1 MPKIEEKITYPPG
14 CKEISQDLP
23 TDDLVRRMKDIAM
36 AFQQMSQEDDNSCYL
51 NLACYLA
58 TDFFLEHPS
67 RDVRLLVACAIADVF
82 RVYAPNSPY
91 QVPALVKKIFLFFIQ
106 QLKGLQDPKDATFK
120 RYFYLLENLA
130 WVKSFNICIELDDS
144 QFIFCQLFS
153 LIFKIVND
161 NHSEK
166 VKNFMLDM
174 LTPLIIEADTVSM
187 KLIEIILWQII
198 EPKKSQN
205 KQACWLATQILK
217 KTIKTMEPYL
227 ISYFNK
233 AIVHGM
239 KSEGLGELSDDED
252 NPLAAQQ
259 AAKKIKSYKA
269 RNSKNAPNAN
279 TTISHLCELIYEL
292 NQICPSVMT
301 GILPQLD
308 FKIKSNE
315 EKERCE
321 FTRLLARLFSDKSS
335 KLAEE
340 FPDLWRSFLGR
351 FRDIS
356 EIVRTRC
363 VQYSMHFLVNHP
375 SLRDDITEQLKQ
387 RQHDPTENVR
397 YEVVMAI
404 ISAAKKGIENVNED
418 LLSFVKERTLDKKFK
433 IRKEALFGMA
443 FLYKQYNLN
452 ISSENDGDLSTT
464 SQVNKPTTAIKML
477 DWIKN
482 KCMHNY
488 FQSSLMDR
496 LLTEKIIHMFLIP
509 YSAPLTQRMR
519 ILYCF
524 YSTIDQ
530 HAARVFNELLK
541 QQLMVRKQV
550 KEVLDILKEEKSKE
564 RDELLEQKVQACAK
578 SLPEPVKAQEYITK
592 LCRNLE
598 LNPALR
604 QHMEIIVTS
613 TSYPQVSDEGT
624 VLSPPQC
631 STIEISVK
639 EVLKSLGYPV
649 QTNSFYCIIKQLM
662 ERIAPVLIDYQGLI
676 QLFDY
681 VHDSLLGSGDYD
693 SQFGLQNS
701 SKRGLQ
707 LILGLSTVFPAIF
720 YGKEIFTNYLLP
732 FLWQTEQ
739 PEIGEVVLQ
748 ILTNIGASM
757 NYEGC
762 NQEAIG
768 TTPWWSGGDVIP
780 KIIDSFILKAST
792 SKQAKYAVQCLN
804 SIVND
809 ESEKNKMF
817 SQIIDRIKTDG
828 FSLESPHFR
837 IHLVTTGMIAISGGY
852 LFFPKQLK
860 TIMYKHVVQNLL
872 LKDQRLQEEIDLAE
886 RTEKQR
892 ATSDPSQT
900 FEFLSEEVK
909 CKIEAIK
916 LMVRWIH
923 GIKLSTLTAPP
934 ETQADEISKYHTV
947 VENSMNL
954 LMTIIKNGGDLNNN
968 GVGGTTLERAHL
980 RLAAGIAMIK
990 IVANDSI
997 TQVTPTGSAAV
1008 MSSTENST
1016 SIVQVPTSQLISPKQ
1031 WHVLA
1036 TLLLDSEDFVRER
1049 FAAKLNKNLI
1059 TLSLSLEFLAML
1071 CLAGYYDASSSFRNK
1086 LRTFLLWNLSKR
1098 RDTYKAKSNLNLKA
1112 ILPEC
1117 AMPYVIH
1124 LLAHVPF
1131 YTHHD
1136 DVSQLNIVKDCLW
1149 FFMEPLVL
1157 KNEYFSFSFYKKT
1170 FENIKVCVDKV
1181 SATRP
1186 PEVAEE
1192 EVANAIQSINFRI
1205 YSCCDLALGLIM
1217 SKTQNFLSREFP
1229 IQPSLPGK
1237 YFAVSKEAKEN
1248 NLKNYLPPSMQFAPP
1263 KRCSLENEILS
1274 KITKSFPSST
1284 SSPNQPT
1291 VRGRPTKNVNNNI
1304 NQIVLVSTDDMV
1316 DSSVIDDGQANFIQL
1331 DQLDTDSNELQHIR
1345 IEDAMQINNGSAELI
1360 ENDHQLNDKI
1370 SGTSAPPIIVIN
1382 PHQQNANI
1390 AVSSTVTNSAVA
1402 ATTSTVNNNNTVAN
1416 DNSTT
1421 NTNNNVSTTVTYSGT
1436 RSRKQDL
1443 NVLNDDHQPSKRQR
1457 LDSGSSNGAISPVT
1471 SKQTA
1476 GRPTRAGT
1484 RKSSQDLMENESND
1498 VVVEDYDEDEVEDQP
1513 TTRGRRGRPAKTRS
1527 NSKTVSATKQTIDND
1542 ESNQANTRKS
1552 SRVTKATNNVQEEEV
1567 KATNGRSTRRALKRN

>member
-1 MPKIEEKITYPPG
+1 
-14 CKEISQDLP
+14 
-23 TDDLVRRMKDIAM
+23 
-36 AFQQMSQEDDNSCYL
+36 MSQEDDNTKYL

-58 TDFFLEHPS
+58 TDFFLEHQS

-91 QVPALVKKIFLFFIQ
+91 QVPSLVKKIFLFFIQ

-153 LIFKIVND
+153 LMFKIVND

-187 KLIEIILWQII
+187 KLIEIILWQVI
-198 EPKKSQN
+198 EPKKSQS
-205 KQACWLATQILK
+205 KQACWLATQILR

-239 KSEGLGELSDDED
+239 KAESLGDGSDDD
-252 NPLAAQQ
+252 NPMVQ
-259 AAKKIKSYKA
+259 ASKRAKQYKA

-292 NQICPSVMT
+292 NQICPSVMS

-321 FTRLLARLFSDKSS
+321 FTRLLARLFSDKQS

-340 FPDLWRSFLGR
+340 FPELWRSFLGR

-356 EIVRTRC
+356 VIVRTRC

-375 SLRDDITEQLKQ
+375 SLREDITEQLKQ
-387 RQHDPTENVR
+387 RSHDPDENVR

-452 ISSENDGDLSTT
+452 IVSEAEN
-464 SQVNKPTTAIKML
+464 SQEANSQQPNKPTAIKML

-482 KCMHNY
+482 KVMHNY
-488 FQSSLMDR
+488 FQSTLMDR

-541 QQLMVRKQV
+541 QQLSVRKQV

-564 RDELLEQKVQACAK
+564 RDELLEQKVQVCAK

-604 QHMEIIVTS
+604 NHMEIIVNS
-613 TSYPQVSDEGT
+613 TSYPQVSEEGI

-631 STIEISVK
+631 STIEVSVK

-681 VHDSLLGSGDYD
+681 VHDSLLDNGEYD
-693 SQFGLQNS
+693 AQFGLQNS

-762 NQEAIG
+762 NQESDHQVIL
-768 TTPWWSGGDVIP
+768 PWWASGDVIP
-780 KIIDSFILKAST
+780 KIIDRFILKAST

-804 SIVND
+804 SIIND
-809 ESEKNKMF
+809 ESEKNKIF
-817 SQIIDRIKTDG
+817 GQILDRIKTDG

-872 LKDQRLQEEIDLAE
+872 LKDQRLIEEIE
-886 RTEKQR
+886 MHEKTEKQR
-892 ATSDPSQT
+892 ASNDPQVT
-900 FEFLSEEVK
+900 FEFCSEEVK

-923 GIKLSTLTAPP
+923 GIKLNTLQAPP
-934 ETQADEISKYHTV
+934 ETQAEEISKYHTV

-954 LMTIIKNGGDLNNN
+954 LMTIIKNEGDLNNK
-968 GVGGTTLERAHL
+968 GVAGTTLERAHL

-997 TQVTPTGSAAV
+997 TQVNGGSN
-1008 MSSTENST
+1008 SSSSVATTIDGTTNMAT
-1016 SIVQVPTSQLISPKQ
+1016 VVQQPTSQVMAPKQ

-1036 TLLLDSEDFVRER
+1036 TLLLDPEDFVRER

-1059 TLSLSLEFLAML
+1059 SLSLSLEFLAML
-1071 CLAGYYDASSSFRNK
+1071 CLGGSYDANSPFRAK

-1098 RDTYKAKSNLNLKA
+1098 RDTCKGKTNVNLKA

-1124 LLAHVPF
+1124 LLAHMPF
-1131 YTHHD
+1131 YTQHD
-1136 DVSQLNIVKDCLW
+1136 EVAQLNIVKDCLW

-1170 FENIKVCVDKV
+1170 FENIKICVDKV
-1181 SATRP
+1181 SLTRP
-1186 PEVAEE
+1186 PDGVPEE
-1192 EVANAIQSINFRI
+1192 EVAGAIQNINFKI

-1237 YFAVSKEAKEN
+1237 YYSVSKEAKEN
-1248 NLKNYLPPSMQFAPP
+1248 NLKNYLPSTMQFAPP

-1274 KITKSFPSST
+1274 KITKSFPSNAE
-1284 SSPNQPT
+1284 SSPTNSGGSNSNQSAPT
-1291 VRGRPTKNVNNNI
+1291 ARGRAAKNANQNNNFT
-1304 NQIVLVSTDDMV
+1304 NQIVLVTSDNIVDDAL
-1316 DSSVIDDGQANFIQL
+1316 IDEGQTANIIQL
-1331 DQLDTDSNELQHIR
+1331 DADSNDQAIR
-1345 IEDAMQINNGSAELI
+1345 IEENNVVQIETNHTAVHHEVTTTNHTNATNNVNS
-1360 ENDHQLNDKI
+1360 NDKAA
-1370 SGTSAPPIIVIN
+1370 GTTTTPPIIVIN
-1382 PHQQNANI
+1382 PSTI
-1390 AVSSTVTNSAVA
+1390 SSST
-1402 ATTSTVNNNNTVAN
+1402 
-1416 DNSTT
+1416 
-1421 NTNNNVSTTVTYSGT
+1421 YSNT

-1443 NVLNDDHQPSKRQR
+1443 NPLNDDNQPSNKRQR
-1457 LDSGSSNGAISPVT
+1457 VESESSVTNGSPA
-1471 SKQTA
+1471 KA
-1476 GRPTRAGT
+1476 ARPTRASA
-1484 RKSSQDLMENESND
+1484 RKGSADQNANESVNND
-1498 VVVEDYDEDEVEDQP
+1498 NEPEDGVEEDEESNATNNSQA
-1513 TTRGRRGRPAKTRS
+1513 TTRGRRGRATRNAAPAAAQKMD
-1527 NSKTVSATKQTIDND
+1527 VSEPV
-1542 ESNQANTRKS
+1542 ESDQRTRKS
-1552 SRVTKATNNVQEEEV
+1552 SRISK
-1567 KATNGRSTRRALKRN
+1567 STTM

>member
-1 MPKIEEKITYPPG
+1 
-14 CKEISQDLP
+14 
-23 TDDLVRRMKDIAM
+23 M
-36 AFQQMSQEDDNSCYL
+36 AFQQMSQEDDNTKYL
-51 NLACYLA
+51 NLACFLA
-58 TDFFLEHPS
+58 TDFFLEHQS

-91 QVPALVKKIFLFFIQ
+91 QVPSLVKKIFLFFIQ

-153 LIFKIVND
+153 LMFKIVND

-187 KLIEIILWQII
+187 KLIEIILWQVI
-198 EPKKSQN
+198 EPKKSQS

-239 KSEGLGELSDDED
+239 KAESGDGSDDD
-252 NPLAAQQ
+252 NPMVQ
-259 AAKKIKSYKA
+259 ASKRAKQYKA

-292 NQICPSVMT
+292 NQICPSVMS

-321 FTRLLARLFSDKSS
+321 FTRLLARLFSDKQS

-340 FPDLWRSFLGR
+340 FPELWRSFLGR

-356 EIVRTRC
+356 VIVRTRC

-375 SLRDDITEQLKQ
+375 SLREDITEQLKQ
-387 RQHDPTENVR
+387 RSHDPDENVR

-452 ISSENDGDLSTT
+452 IVSEADAAN
-464 SQVNKPTTAIKML
+464 SQEANSQQPNKPTAIKML

-488 FQSSLMDR
+488 FQSTLMDR

-541 QQLMVRKQV
+541 QQLSVRKQV

-564 RDELLEQKVQACAK
+564 RDELLEQKVQICAK

-604 QHMEIIVTS
+604 NHMEIIVNS
-613 TSYPQVSDEGT
+613 TSYPQVSEEGI

-631 STIEISVK
+631 STIEVSVK

-681 VHDSLLGSGDYD
+681 VHDSLLDNGEYD
-693 SQFGLQNS
+693 AQFGLQHS

-762 NQEAIG
+762 NQESDHQVIL
-768 TTPWWSGGDVIP
+768 PWWASGDVIP
-780 KIIDSFILKAST
+780 KIIDRFILKAST

-804 SIVND
+804 SIIND
-809 ESEKNKMF
+809 ESEKNKIF
-817 SQIIDRIKTDG
+817 GQILDRIKTDG

-872 LKDQRLQEEIDLAE
+872 LKDQRLAEEIE
-886 RTEKQR
+886 MHEKTEKQR
-892 ATSDPSQT
+892 ASNDPQVT
-900 FEFLSEEVK
+900 FEFCSEEVK

-923 GIKLSTLTAPP
+923 GIKLNTLQAPP
-934 ETQADEISKYHTV
+934 ETQPEEITKYHTV

-954 LMTIIKNGGDLNNN
+954 LMTIIKNEGDLNNK
-968 GVGGTTLERAHL
+968 GLAGTTLERAHL

-990 IVANDSI
+990 IVSNDSI
-997 TQVTPTGSAAV
+997 TQVNGGSN
-1008 MSSTENST
+1008 SSSSVATIDGTTNMAT
-1016 SIVQVPTSQLISPKQ
+1016 VVQQPTSQVMAPKQ

-1036 TLLLDSEDFVRER
+1036 TLLLDQEDFVRER

-1059 TLSLSLEFLAML
+1059 SLSLSLEFLAML
-1071 CLAGYYDASSSFRNK
+1071 CLGGSYDTNSPFRAK

-1098 RDTYKAKSNLNLKA
+1098 RDACKGKNNVNLKA

-1124 LLAHVPF
+1124 LLAHMPF
-1131 YTHHD
+1131 YAQHD
-1136 DVSQLNIVKDCLW
+1136 EVAQLSIVKDCLW

-1181 SATRP
+1181 SLTRAP
-1186 PEVAEE
+1186 DGVPEE
-1192 EVANAIQSINFRI
+1192 EVAGAIQNINFKI

-1237 YFAVSKEAKEN
+1237 YYSVSKEAKEN
-1248 NLKNYLPPSMQFAPP
+1248 NLKNYLPSTMQFAPP

-1274 KITKSFPSST
+1274 KITKSFPNNPE
-1284 SSPNQPT
+1284 SSPTNSSGGSSNQGAPAA
-1291 VRGRPTKNVNNNI
+1291 RGRAAKNASQNNF
-1304 NQIVLVSTDDMV
+1304 NQIVLVTSDNIVDDAL
-1316 DSSVIDDGQANFIQL
+1316 IDEGQAANIIQL
-1331 DQLDTDSNELQHIR
+1331 DADSNDQAIQ
-1345 IEDAMQINNGSAELI
+1345 IEQNNVVQIETNHTAVHHEVATANNTNATNNVNNVNS
-1360 ENDHQLNDKI
+1360 NDKAA
-1370 SGTSAPPIIVIN
+1370 GTTTSPPIIVIN
-1382 PHQQNANI
+1382 PSTI
-1390 AVSSTVTNSAVA
+1390 SSST
-1402 ATTSTVNNNNTVAN
+1402 
-1416 DNSTT
+1416 
-1421 NTNNNVSTTVTYSGT
+1421 YSNT

-1443 NVLNDDHQPSKRQR
+1443 NPLNDDNQPSNKRQR
-1457 LDSGSSNGAISPVT
+1457 VESESSVTNGSPA
-1471 SKQTA
+1471 KA
-1476 GRPTRAGT
+1476 ARPTRASA
-1484 RKSSQDLMENESND
+1484 RKGSADLNASESTNND
-1498 VVVEDYDEDEVEDQP
+1498 KEPEDGLEEDEESSNATNNSQAI
-1513 TTRGRRGRPAKTRS
+1513 TRRRGRPARNPAPAAAPAQKTDV
-1527 NSKTVSATKQTIDND
+1527 VSDGV
-1542 ESNQANTRKS
+1542 ESDQKTRKS
-1552 SRVTKATNNVQEEEV
+1552 SRISK
-1567 KATNGRSTRRALKRN
+1567 STTM

>member
-1 MPKIEEKITYPPG
+1 MPKIEEMKIIYPPG
-14 CKEISQDLP
+14 CKEINIDLP

-36 AFQQMSQEDDNSCYL
+36 AFQQMSQEDDNSAYL

-58 TDFFLEHPS
+58 TDFFIEHQS

-227 ISYFNK
+227 VTYFNK

-239 KSEGLGELSDDED
+239 KSEGLGETSDDED
-252 NPLAAQQ
+252 NPIVQQ
-259 AAKKIKSYKA
+259 AKKIKQYKS

-292 NQICPSVMT
+292 NQICPSVMS

-308 FKIKSNE
+308 IKIKSNE
-315 EKERCE
+315 ERERCE

-335 KLAEE
+335 KLSEE
-340 FPDLWRSFLGR
+340 FPELWKSFLGR

-356 EIVRTRC
+356 VIVRTRC

-375 SLRDDITEQLKQ
+375 NLRSDITDQLRQ
-387 RQHDPTENVR
+387 RGHDPDENVR

-452 ISSENDGDLSTT
+452 IGAEGENSDQSSVT
-464 SQVNKPTTAIKML
+464 KPSTAIKML

-509 YSAPLTQRMR
+509 YSAPLNQRMR
-519 ILYCF
+519 ILYSF

-541 QQLMVRKQV
+541 QQLSVRKQV

-681 VHDSLLGSGDYD
+681 VHDSLLGNGDYD
-693 SQFGLQNS
+693 SQLGLQNS

-732 FLWQTEQ
+732 FLWQTEH

-762 NQEAIG
+762 NQEAIN
-768 TTPWWSGGDVIP
+768 TIPWWAGGDVIP
-780 KIIDSFILKAST
+780 KIIDSFVLKAST
-792 SKQAKYAVQCLN
+792 SKQAKYAIQCLN

-809 ESEKNKMF
+809 ESEKNKIF
-817 SQIIDRIKTDG
+817 GQILDRIKVDG
-828 FSLESPHFR
+828 FSLDSPHFR

-852 LFFPKQLK
+852 LFFPKLLK

-872 LKDQRLQEEIDLAE
+872 LKDQRLIEEIDLLE
-886 RTEKQR
+886 KTEKQR
-892 ATSDPSQT
+892 NSTDPSVT
-900 FEFLSEEVK
+900 FEFLSEEIK

-923 GIKLSTLTAPP
+923 GIKLSTLQASA
-934 ETQADEISKYHTV
+934 ESQADEIAKYHTV

-954 LMTIIKNGGDLNNN
+954 LMTIIKNNGDLNNQN
-968 GVGGTTLERAHL
+968 LGGTTLERAHL

-990 IVANDSI
+990 IVSNDSI
-997 TQVTPTGSAAV
+997 NQINSSGCHVN
-1008 MSSTENST
+1008 SSTALALQSDT
-1016 SIVQVPTSQLISPKQ
+1016 ITATVQATSQLISPKQ

-1071 CLAGYYDASSSFRNK
+1071 CLAGYYEASSPFRNK

-1117 AMPYVIH
+1117 AMPYIIH
-1124 LLAHVPF
+1124 LLAHMPF
-1131 YTHHD
+1131 YTQYD
-1136 DVSQLNIVKDCLW
+1136 DVAQLNVVKECLW

-1181 SATRP
+1181 SATRTP
-1186 PEVAEE
+1186 DVPEE
-1192 EVANAIQSINFRI
+1192 EIASAIQAINFRI

-1237 YFAVSKEAKEN
+1237 YYSVSKDAKEN
-1248 NLKNYLPPSMQFAPP
+1248 NLKNYLPPSMHFAPP

-1274 KITKSFPSST
+1274 KITKSFPGST
-1284 SSPNQPT
+1284 SSPNPPAA
-1291 VRGRPTKNVNNNI
+1291 RPRTTKNY
-1304 NQIVLVSTDDMV
+1304 NQIVLVTADDLV
-1316 DSSVIDDGQANFIQL
+1316 DSSVIDEGQANLI
-1331 DQLDTDSNELQHIR
+1331 QLDTDSNEQQIG
-1345 IEDAMQINNGSAELI
+1345 IEDAVQINNGTELI
-1360 ENDHQLNDKI
+1360 ETTQLDNN
-1370 SGTSAPPIIVIN
+1370 SSNTSTPPIIVIN
-1382 PHQQNANI
+1382 PSTNNTTNSI
-1390 AVSSTVTNSAVA
+1390 AV
-1402 ATTSTVNNNNTVAN
+1402 TTIPNNTFI
-1416 DNSTT
+1416 S
-1421 NTNNNVSTTVTYSGT
+1421 NNNVSATVTSTYSGT

-1443 NVLNDDHQPSKRQR
+1443 NVLNDDDHQQQQPSSKRQR
-1457 LDSGSSNGAISPVT
+1457 VDSESSNGAISPA
-1471 SKQTA
+1471 SKS
-1476 GRPTRAGT
+1476 RPTRASA
-1484 RKSSQDLMENESND
+1484 RKSSQDLSSNEVSDHAME
-1498 VVVEDYDEDEVEDQP
+1498 EDELEDEEESQP
-1513 TTRGRRGRPAKTRS
+1513 MAKTGRRGGKAVSQQKKAEPAKT
-1527 NSKTVSATKQTIDND
+1527 TVDAND
-1542 ESNQANTRKS
+1542 SESNQTNTRKS
-1552 SRVTKATNNVQEEEV
+1552 SRISKSANNVQEEEI
-1567 KATNGRSTRRALKRN
+1567 KTANGRGARRSLRTSK

>member
-1 MPKIEEKITYPPG
+1 
-14 CKEISQDLP
+14 
-23 TDDLVRRMKDIAM
+23 MKDIAM

-51 NLACYLA
+51 NLACYLS

-91 QVPALVKKIFLFFIQ
+91 QVPTLVKKIFLFFIQ

-205 KQACWLATQILK
+205 KQACWLSTQILK

-239 KSEGLGELSDDED
+239 KAEGLGDASDDE
-252 NPLAAQQ
+252 NPAQQ
-259 AAKKIKSYKA
+259 ANKKIKQYKA

-292 NQICPSVMT
+292 NQICPSVMS

-340 FPDLWRSFLGR
+340 FPDLWKSFLGR

-356 EIVRTRC
+356 VIVRTRC

-375 SLRDDITEQLKQ
+375 SLGEDITEQLKQ
-387 RQHDPTENVR
+387 RQHDQDENVR

-452 ISSENDGDLSTT
+452 IVSEADQNSQDQLCNST
-464 SQVNKPTTAIKML
+464 SKPTAIKML

-509 YSAPLTQRMR
+509 YSAPLNQRMR

-524 YSTIDQ
+524 YSSIDH

-564 RDELLEQKVQACAK
+564 RDELLEQKIQVCAK

-613 TSYPQVSDEGT
+613 TSYPQVSEEGT

-631 STIEISVK
+631 STIEVSVK

-681 VHDSLLGSGDYD
+681 VYDSLLGGGEYD
-693 SQFGLQNS
+693 AQFNLQSS

-762 NQEAIG
+762 SQEAINMNIL
-768 TTPWWSGGDVIP
+768 PWWATGDVIP
-780 KIIDSFILKAST
+780 KIIDNFILKAST

-804 SIVND
+804 SIIND
-809 ESEKNKMF
+809 ESEKNKIF
-817 SQIIDRIKTDG
+817 GQIIDRVKTDG

-837 IHLVTTGMIAISGGY
+837 IHLVTTGMVAISGGY

-872 LKDQRLQEEIDLAE
+872 LKDQRLLEEIE
-886 RTEKQR
+886 MHEKTEKQR
-892 ATSDPSQT
+892 NSTDPQVS
-900 FEFLSEEVK
+900 FEFCSEEVK

-923 GIKLSTLTAPP
+923 GVKLNTLQAQP
-934 ETQADEISKYHTV
+934 ENQADEISKYHTV

-954 LMTIIKNGGDLNNN
+954 LMTMIKNEGDLNNK
-968 GVGGTTLERAHL
+968 GLGGTTLERAHL
-980 RLAAGIAMIK
+980 RLAAGVAMIK
-990 IVANDSI
+990 IVSSDSI
-997 TQVTPTGSAAV
+997 TQVNGNGNSN
-1008 MSSTENST
+1008 SSTTTNDGT
-1016 SIVQVPTSQLISPKQ
+1016 NIATIVQSPTSQVITPKQ
-1031 WHVLA
+1031 WHVLS
-1036 TLLLDSEDFVRER
+1036 TLLLDPEDFVRER

-1071 CLAGYYDASSSFRNK
+1071 CLAGSYDANSQFRNK

-1098 RDTYKAKSNLNLKA
+1098 RDTCKGKTNLNLKA

-1117 AMPYVIH
+1117 AMPYLIH
-1124 LLAHVPF
+1124 LLANMPF
-1131 YTHHD
+1131 YTQYD
-1136 DVSQLNIVKDCLW
+1136 DIAQLNIVKECLW

-1181 SATRP
+1181 SLTRTP
-1186 PEVAEE
+1186 GENLAEDE
-1192 EVANAIQSINFRI
+1192 IASKLQGINFRI
-1205 YSCCDLALGLIM
+1205 
-1217 SKTQNFLSREFP
+1217 
-1229 IQPSLPGK
+1229 
-1237 YFAVSKEAKEN
+1237 
-1248 NLKNYLPPSMQFAPP
+1248 
-1263 KRCSLENEILS
+1263 
-1274 KITKSFPSST
+1274 
-1284 SSPNQPT
+1284 
-1291 VRGRPTKNVNNNI
+1291 
-1304 NQIVLVSTDDMV
+1304 
-1316 DSSVIDDGQANFIQL
+1316 
-1331 DQLDTDSNELQHIR
+1331 
-1345 IEDAMQINNGSAELI
+1345 
-1360 ENDHQLNDKI
+1360 
-1370 SGTSAPPIIVIN
+1370 
-1382 PHQQNANI
+1382 
-1390 AVSSTVTNSAVA
+1390 
-1402 ATTSTVNNNNTVAN
+1402 
-1416 DNSTT
+1416 
-1421 NTNNNVSTTVTYSGT
+1421 
-1436 RSRKQDL
+1436 
-1443 NVLNDDHQPSKRQR
+1443 
-1457 LDSGSSNGAISPVT
+1457 
-1471 SKQTA
+1471 
-1476 GRPTRAGT
+1476 
-1484 RKSSQDLMENESND
+1484 
-1498 VVVEDYDEDEVEDQP
+1498 
-1513 TTRGRRGRPAKTRS
+1513 
-1527 NSKTVSATKQTIDND
+1527 
-1542 ESNQANTRKS
+1542 
-1552 SRVTKATNNVQEEEV
+1552 
-1567 KATNGRSTRRALKRN
+1567 

>member
-1 MPKIEEKITYPPG
+1 MPKIVEAEKITYPPG
-14 CKEISQDLP
+14 CKEITQDLP
-23 TDDLVRRMKDIAM
+23 TDDLIRRMKDIAM
-36 AFQQMSQEDDNSCYL
+36 AFQQMSQEEDNSCYL

-58 TDFFLEHPS
+58 TDFFLEHQS

-174 LTPLIIEADTVSM
+174 LTPLIIESDTVSM

-205 KQACWLATQILK
+205 KQACWLSTQILK

-239 KSEGLGELSDDED
+239 KSESLTGDNSDDE
-252 NPLAAQQ
+252 NPTAPSNQQ
-259 AAKKIKSYKA
+259 NKKTQQYKT

-279 TTISHLCELIYEL
+279 TTISHLCDLIYEL
-292 NQICPSVMT
+292 NQICPSVMS

-321 FTRLLARLFSDKSS
+321 FTKLLARLFSDKSS

-356 EIVRTRC
+356 VIVRTRC

-375 SLRDDITEQLKQ
+375 SLRSDITEQLKQ
-387 RQHDPTENVR
+387 RQHDGDENVR

-433 IRKEALFGMA
+433 IRKEALFGLA
-443 FLYKQYNLN
+443 LLYKQYNLN
-452 ISSENDGDLSTT
+452 IGTEND
-464 SQVNKPTTAIKML
+464 QVTEQQIVKPATAIKML

-509 YSAPLTQRMR
+509 YSAPLNQRMR

-541 QQLMVRKQV
+541 QQLLVRKQV
-550 KEVLDILKEEKSKE
+550 KEVLDILKEEKSKD
-564 RDELLEQKVQACAK
+564 RDELLEQKIQATAK

-598 LNPALR
+598 MNPALR

-613 TSYPQVSDEGT
+613 TSYPQLSDEGT

-681 VHDSLLGSGDYD
+681 VHDSLLGNGEID

-732 FLWQTEQ
+732 FLWQTEN

-762 NQEAIG
+762 NQEAINVL
-768 TTPWWSGGDVIP
+768 PWWATGDVIP
-780 KIIDSFILKAST
+780 KIIDRFILKASS

-804 SIVND
+804 SIIND
-809 ESEKNKMF
+809 ESEKNKIF
-817 SQIIDRIKTDG
+817 GEIIDRIKTDG
-828 FSLESPHFR
+828 FSLDSSHFR
-837 IHLVTTGMIAISGGY
+837 IHLVTTGMISISGGY
-852 LFFPKQLK
+852 LFFPKLLK
-860 TIMYKHVVQNLL
+860 NIMYKHVVQNLL
-872 LKDQRLQEEIDLAE
+872 LRDERLMEEIELQERSEKE
-886 RTEKQR
+886 RNSNDP
-892 ATSDPSQT
+892 ATT
-900 FEFLSEEVK
+900 FEYCSEEIK
-909 CKIEAIK
+909 SKIEAIK

-923 GIKLSTLTAPP
+923 GIKLNTLQASV
-934 ETQADEISKYHTV
+934 ETQQEEISKYHHV

-954 LMTIIKNGGDLNNN
+954 LMTIIKNKGDLNNKDL
-968 GVGGTTLERAHL
+968 GGTTLEKAHL

-990 IVANDSI
+990 IVSNDSI
-997 TQVTPTGSAAV
+997 TQINSGTN
-1008 MSSTENST
+1008 SSNLNLAGENANT
-1016 SIVQVPTSQLISPKQ
+1016 SIVQTPTSQVITPTQ
-1031 WHVLA
+1031 WHVLS
-1036 TLLLDSEDFVRER
+1036 TLLLDKEDFVRER

-1071 CLAGYYDASSSFRNK
+1071 CLAGSYEANSAFRNK

-1098 RDTYKAKSNLNLKA
+1098 RDTCKAKNNVNLKA

-1124 LLAHVPF
+1124 LLAHMPF
-1131 YTHHD
+1131 YTVYD
-1136 DVSQLNIVKDCLW
+1136 DVNQLNVVKECLW

-1181 SATRP
+1181 SRP
-1186 PEVAEE
+1186 PEGQIDEE
-1192 EVANAIQSINFRI
+1192 TANKIQGINFRI

-1217 SKTQNFLSREFP
+1217 SKTQNFLSRDFP

-1237 YFAVSKEAKEN
+1237 YYSVSKDAKEN

-1274 KITKSFPSST
+1274 KVTKTFPGNST
-1284 SSPNQPT
+1284 NST
-1291 VRGRPTKNVNNNI
+1291 ATRGRQAKANNNNY
-1304 NQIVLVSTDDMV
+1304 NQILVVTADNIVDDN
-1316 DSSVIDDGQANFIQL
+1316 VIDEAHLIQV
-1331 DQLDTDSNELQHIR
+1331 DNDSNDAQVQQIAL
-1345 IEDAMQINNGSAELI
+1345 IEDSVQINNI
-1360 ENDHQLNDKI
+1360 EVNNSTATVTTATVTTTNNSTSVNEKT
-1370 SGTSAPPIIVIN
+1370 SGTSSPPIIVIN
-1382 PHQQNANI
+1382 PQ
-1390 AVSSTVTNSAVA
+1390 
-1402 ATTSTVNNNNTVAN
+1402 
-1416 DNSTT
+1416 
-1421 NTNNNVSTTVTYSGT
+1421 NNVSYSNT

-1443 NVLNDDHQPSKRQR
+1443 NVLNDEDQPSNKKQR
-1457 LDSGSSNGAISPVT
+1457 LDSGSESLNGSA
-1471 SKQTA
+1471 KA
-1476 GRPTRAGT
+1476 RPTRQSA
-1484 RKSSQDLMENESND
+1484 RKNSTDLNSVNQSND
-1498 VVVEDYDEDEVEDQP
+1498 VAMEDELDEDKDEELDDEKDSAP
-1513 TTRGRRGRPAKTRS
+1513 KRRGRPARNVPANVTS
-1527 NSKTVSATKQTIDND
+1527 SVTKTVDGNKDASMDES
-1542 ESNQANTRKS
+1542 ESNQGNVRKS
-1552 SRVTKATNNVQEEEV
+1552 SRIKTTNNAPGSPESIN
-1567 KATNGRSTRRALKRN
+1567 KSTNGTTRSRRALRR

>member
-1 MPKIEEKITYPPG
+1 
-14 CKEISQDLP
+14 
-23 TDDLVRRMKDIAM
+23 MKDIAM
-36 AFQQMSQEDDNSCYL
+36 AFQQMSQEDDNTKYL

-58 TDFFLEHPS
+58 TDFFLEHQS

-91 QVPALVKKIFLFFIQ
+91 QVPSLVKKIFLFFIQ

-144 QFIFCQLFS
+144 QYIFCQLFS
-153 LIFKIVND
+153 LMFKIVND

-187 KLIEIILWQII
+187 KLIEIILWQVI
-198 EPKKSQN
+198 EPKKSQS
-205 KQACWLATQILK
+205 KQACWLATQILR
-217 KTIKTMEPYL
+217 KTIKTIEPYL

-239 KSEGLGELSDDED
+239 KSETLGDLSDDD
-252 NPLAAQQ
+252 NPVVQ
-259 AAKKIKSYKA
+259 ATKRAKQYKA

-292 NQICPSVMT
+292 NQICPSVMS

-321 FTRLLARLFSDKSS
+321 FTRLLARLFSDKQS

-340 FPDLWRSFLGR
+340 FPELWKSFLGR

-356 EIVRTRC
+356 VIVRTRC

-375 SLRDDITEQLKQ
+375 SLREDITEQLKQ
-387 RQHDPTENVR
+387 RSHDPDENVR

-452 ISSENDGDLSTT
+452 IVTEAEAAN
-464 SQVNKPTTAIKML
+464 SQEQANSQQPNKPTAIKML

-488 FQSSLMDR
+488 FQSTLMDR

-541 QQLMVRKQV
+541 QQLSVRKQV

-564 RDELLEQKVQACAK
+564 RDELLEQKVQVCAK

-604 QHMEIIVTS
+604 NHMEIIVNS
-613 TSYPQVSDEGT
+613 TSYPQVSEEGI

-631 STIEISVK
+631 STIEVSVK

-681 VHDSLLGSGDYD
+681 VHDSLLDNGENDA
-693 SQFGLQNS
+693 QFGLQHS

-762 NQEAIG
+762 NQESDHQVIL
-768 TTPWWSGGDVIP
+768 PWWASGDVIP
-780 KIIDSFILKAST
+780 KIIDRFILKAST

-804 SIVND
+804 SIIND
-809 ESEKNKMF
+809 ESEKNKIF
-817 SQIIDRIKTDG
+817 GQILDRIKTDG
-828 FSLESPHFR
+828 FSLESSHFR

-872 LKDQRLQEEIDLAE
+872 LKDQRLSEEIE
-886 RTEKQR
+886 MHEKTEKQR
-892 ATSDPSQT
+892 NSNDPQVT
-900 FEFLSEEVK
+900 FEFCSEEVK

-923 GIKLSTLTAPP
+923 GIKLNTLQATP
-934 ETQADEISKYHTV
+934 ETQAEEIAKYHTV

-954 LMTIIKNGGDLNNN
+954 LMTIIKNEGDLNNK
-968 GVGGTTLERAHL
+968 GLAGTTLERAHL

-990 IVANDSI
+990 IVSNDSI
-997 TQVTPTGSAAV
+997 TQVNGTSNSSSSAVTIIDGTTNMASV
-1008 MSSTENST
+1008 
-1016 SIVQVPTSQLISPKQ
+1016 VQQPTSQVMAPKQ

-1036 TLLLDSEDFVRER
+1036 TLLLDQEDFVRER

-1059 TLSLSLEFLAML
+1059 SLSLSLEFLAML
-1071 CLAGYYDASSSFRNK
+1071 CLGGSYDANSPFRAK

-1098 RDTYKAKSNLNLKA
+1098 RDTCKGKNNVNLKA

-1124 LLAHVPF
+1124 LLAHMPF
-1131 YTHHD
+1131 YAQHD
-1136 DVSQLNIVKDCLW
+1136 EVAQLNIVKDCLW

-1181 SATRP
+1181 SLARAPEGATD
-1186 PEVAEE
+1186 E
-1192 EVANAIQSINFRI
+1192 EVAAAVQNINFKI

-1237 YFAVSKEAKEN
+1237 YYSVSKEAKEN
-1248 NLKNYLPPSMQFAPP
+1248 NLKNYLPSTMQFAPP

-1274 KITKSFPSST
+1274 KITKSFPSNQE
-1284 SSPNQPT
+1284 SSPTNSSGGNSNQSAPAA
-1291 VRGRPTKNVNNNI
+1291 RGRATKNANQNF
-1304 NQIVLVSTDDMV
+1304 NQIVLVTSDNIVDDAL
-1316 DSSVIDDGQANFIQL
+1316 IDEGQAANIIQL
-1331 DQLDTDSNELQHIR
+1331 EAETNDQPIR
-1345 IEDAMQINNGSAELI
+1345 IEENNVVQIETNNSAVHNEVAAA
-1360 ENDHQLNDKI
+1360 NSMTNATTVTNNVHSNDKAA
-1370 SGTSAPPIIVIN
+1370 GTTTTPPIIVIN
-1382 PHQQNANI
+1382 PSTI
-1390 AVSSTVTNSAVA
+1390 GSST
-1402 ATTSTVNNNNTVAN
+1402 
-1416 DNSTT
+1416 
-1421 NTNNNVSTTVTYSGT
+1421 YSNT

-1443 NVLNDDHQPSKRQR
+1443 NVLNDDDQQPSNKRQR
-1457 LDSGSSNGAISPVT
+1457 VESESSVTNGSPA
-1471 SKQTA
+1471 KA
-1476 GRPTRAGT
+1476 ARPTRASA
-1484 RKSSQDLMENESND
+1484 RKGSADVNESANND
-1498 VVVEDYDEDEVEDQP
+1498 KELEDSVEDDEASN
-1513 TTRGRRGRPAKTRS
+1513 TTNNSQTAPARGRRGRPARNPTPAAAAPQKMD
-1527 NSKTVSATKQTIDND
+1527 VVND
-1542 ESNQANTRKS
+1542 EVEQNPSTRKS
-1552 SRVTKATNNVQEEEV
+1552 TRISK
-1567 KATNGRSTRRALKRN
+1567 STMLV